1 MELIGK
7 SKISKHKVGEKHTY
21 PLVRFPETHLDLA
34 GDTVHIY
41 ETYYKGRRMFLLA
54 PDDGFDGEITQTSGN
69 SAETI
74 VQLLK
79 NITQS
84 SNNSDLESRV
94 NVIEQKLETILE
106 ALKTDNGPE
115 EIRTPDPRRVKA
127 MS

>member
-1 MELIGK
+1 M
-7 SKISKHKVGEKHTY
+7 SSHRISSN
-21 PLVRFPETHLDLA
+21 
-34 GDTVHIY
+34 TVHIY

-54 PDDGFDGEITQTSGN
+54 PDNGFDGEITQTAGN
-69 SAETI
+69 STEAI

-94 NVIEQKLETILE
+94 NMIEQKLETILE
-106 ALKTDNGPE
+106 ALKRDNGPE